1 MPNILLIKSDTCKST
16 QKQKHLVKRFS
27 YPLGLMYLAAVA
39 RRRWP
44 SARIRIVDSRFE
56 TLDWEEIKDR
66 FAADIIGIS
75 ALTAEAI
82 SMHGL
87 AAEARKAGISVP
99 IVAGGPHA
107 SGYPEDTLE
116 DPNFD
121 LCVVGEGEET
131 FLEILQRLDRKL
143 PLRGIRGTA
152 YRENG
157 QIHLAPPRPFIE
169 DLDSLPFPAWD
180 IVPMDAYYRSLR
192 ATPFGLARYM
202 NIYTSRGCPYH
213 CNYCHNI
220 NGKKFRARSPE
231 NVLEEIRRLKKDYQI
246 HELEPLDDCLNLD
259 RDRLMEICDGIIR
272 EGFNVRIGLPNALRA
287 DILTD
292 EMIKRLHE
300 AGLYYSAFA
309 IETASPRL
317 QKAIHKNINL
327 GKLKDAVA
335 TAAREG
341 IFCQGF
347 FMLGFP
353 TETREE
359 MITTIRFSTEL
370 ALHMA
375 TFSIVLP
382 FKGTEVYEIAMARG
396 KKANFSF
403 DEYDAME
410 GLINVSELSDEELY
424 RIQRMAYRSFYL
436 RPKQIL
442 RLLWRYPNKGA
453 LVQHVFEFLHRAIIP
468 DRRLRKSKRTE

>member
-1 MPNILLIKSDTCKST
+1 MPMPNILLIKSDTSKRT
-16 QKQKHLVKRFS
+16 QKQKHLPKRFS
-27 YPLGLMYLAAVA
+27 YPLGIMYLAAVA

-44 SARIRIVDSRFE
+44 GARIRIVDSRFE
-56 TLDWEEIKDR
+56 RPDWKEIKDR
-66 FAADIIGIS
+66 FSPDLIGIS
-75 ALTAEAI
+75 ALTAEAT
-82 SMHGL
+82 HLHCL
-87 AAEARKAGISVP
+87 AAEARSAGIRAP

-107 SGYPEDTLE
+107 SGYPKEVLG

-121 LCVVGEGEET
+121 LSVVGEGEET
-131 FLEILQRLDRKL
+131 FLEILQRMDKRL

-152 YRENG
+152 YRDDG
-157 QIHLAPPRPFIE
+157 KIHLAPPRPFIE

-180 IVPMDAYYRSLR
+180 LVDVEAYCHSLR

-220 NGKKFRARSPE
+220 NGKRFRARSPE
-231 NVLEEIRRLKKDYQI
+231 NVLEEIRRLQRDYRI
-246 HELEPLDDCLNLD
+246 HELEPMDDCLNLD
-259 RDRLMEICDGIIR
+259 RGRLLEICDGIIR
-272 EGFNVRIGLPNALRA
+272 GGIKIRMGLPNALRA

-292 EMIKRLHE
+292 ELITRLHR

-317 QKAIHKNINL
+317 QKAIHKHINL
-327 GKLKDAVA
+327 ENLKAAVA
-335 TAAREG
+335 TAARVG

-359 MITTIRFSTEL
+359 MMTTIRFSTEL
-370 ALHMA
+370 ALHVA

-382 FKGTEVYEIAMARG
+382 FKGTEVYDTALALGR
-396 KKANFSF
+396 KTDFSY
-403 DEYDAME
+403 DEYDVME
-410 GLINVSELSDEELY
+410 GLVNVSELPDEELF
-424 RIQRMAYRSFYL
+424 RIHRLAYRRFYL
-436 RPKQIL
+436 RPRQIV
-442 RLLWRYPNKGA
+442 RLFLRYPHKQA
-453 LVQHVFEFLHRAIIP
+453 LLQHTFEFLHRAFIP
-468 DRRLRKSKRTE
+468 DRRIKKGQ